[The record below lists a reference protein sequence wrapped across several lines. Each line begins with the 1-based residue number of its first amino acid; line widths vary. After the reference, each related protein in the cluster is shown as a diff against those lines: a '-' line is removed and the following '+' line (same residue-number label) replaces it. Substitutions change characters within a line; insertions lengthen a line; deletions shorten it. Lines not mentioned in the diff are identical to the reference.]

1 MCVQVVVDGWRRR
14 SDVVRDAS
22 LSARHGRCPGVI
34 VTARCRCRFVAGFLL
49 TEAWLVVACRL
60 AATSSSSV
68 DVPAPRRRDDDVDAV
83 VYLVCGVLHSVC
95 GASAFISA
103 SLYLVL
109 LATYPDGSA
118 ARLLLLLQY
127 CTNHCITAVCLFYAR
142 QQYRQVLL
150 SAY

>member
-1 MCVQVVVDGWRRR
+1 MFRWLLTGGGVGVTSFAMLRCLRGTAAVPAL
-14 SDVVRDAS
+14 SS
-22 LSARHGRCPGVI
+22 LLGVGS
-34 VTARCRCRFVAGFLL
+34 FVAGFLL

-60 AATSSSSV
+60 AATSSSSSSV
-68 DVPAPRRRDDDVDAV
+68 DVPAPRRRDDVDAV

-95 GASAFISA
+95 GAAAFISA
-103 SLYLVL
+103 SLYLAL
-109 LATYPDGSA
+109 LATYPDRSA